1 MLVLAQMIASGLT
14 VSTEC
19 NVTVPC
25 FFAVYEI
32 TIRRYEIYL
41 RVVKT
46 ILFLRMSKISFY
58 HKKIKVLSSNR
69 CVMFFL
75 MFFRKT

>member
-32 TIRRYEIYL
+32 TIRRYEFWKQFFGGVDHVIDVFTSEDMEQLCIFRYL
-41 RVVKT
+41 NKTVK
-46 ILFLRMSKISFY
+46 IL
-58 HKKIKVLSSNR
+58 
-69 CVMFFL
+69 
-75 MFFRKT
+75 